1 MNRPCYIKPILAAV
15 ALTVGVGAGP
25 ALAEI
30 KVAAT
35 IKPVHSLVAAVM
47 AGVGEPA
54 LLLEGPASPHVT
66 ALRPSQAQIIED
78 SDVVFAVG
86 EGLEAFLH
94 RLIESSDGTRI
105 VELAEAPGIEL
116 LDYRDNDH
124 ASHDDHAHG
133 GDDHA
138 HGGDNHAH
146 NGDDHAHNGDDH
158 AHNGDDHA
166 HNGDDHAHNGDDHAH
181 NGDDHAHNGD
191 DHAHNGDDH
200 AHNGDDH
207 AADDHAHEHDHEHV
221 GVDPHIWLDPENGK
235 AMARH
240 IATVLSAADPANA
253 QTYKNNAHAMAG
265 ELDALASDLAARLG
279 PVKDRPYLVF
289 HDAYQYLEAR
299 YDLNGLGAIVL
310 NPETTPGARRLQ
322 EIRQRID
329 EAGVVCVFSEPQF
342 EVGYVRTVLEGSGAR
357 TASLDPL
364 GVTVEPGPDAY
375 SQVLID
381 LTDALADCLA
391 AG

>member
-1 MNRPCYIKPILAAV
+1 MNTPRCQRLFAAAALAVGIGAAPAV
-15 ALTVGVGAGP
+15 
-25 ALAEI
+25 AEI

-47 AGVGEPA
+47 GDVGEPA
-54 LLLEGPASPHVT
+54 LLLDGAASPHVT
-66 ALRPSQAQIIED
+66 ALRPSQAQIIEN

-94 RLIESSDGTRI
+94 GLMESGEATQI
-105 VELAEAPGIEL
+105 VELAKAPGIEL
-116 LDYRDNDH
+116 LDYRENDH
-124 ASHDDHAHG
+124 AGGHDDHAHEG
-133 GDDHA
+133 DGHAHDDDDQAHEGDGHAHDGHGHAADGHGHAADGDDHA
-138 HGGDNHAH
+138 HDGHAH
-146 NGDDHAHNGDDH
+146 AADGHAHAGDDHAHDGDDPAAGDHH
-158 AHNGDDHA
+158 AHG
-166 HNGDDHAHNGDDHAH
+166 
-181 NGDDHAHNGD
+181 
-191 DHAHNGDDH
+191 
-200 AHNGDDH
+200 
-207 AADDHAHEHDHEHV
+207 HDHEHG

-240 IATVLSAADPANA
+240 IATVLGAADPANA
-253 QTYKNNAHAMAG
+253 QTYEDNAQAVAG
-265 ELDALASDLAARLG
+265 ELDALASDLAARLDS
-279 PVKDRPYLVF
+279 VKDRPFLVF

-322 EIRQRID
+322 EIRHRID
-329 EAGVVCVFSEPQF
+329 EAGVACVFSERQF
-342 EVGYVRTVLEGSGAR
+342 EIGYVRTVLEGSGAR

-375 SQVLID
+375 SRVLTD

-391 AG
+391 AD